1 MVFVAD
7 AIVEPRAMVVHL
19 QNTPFAHTAMVRPQ
33 RLHGFAFLATIVILL
48 KGYFVNVFRNNRSS
62 PSDVQPERER
72 ERERERDPTTASQ
85 HNVRNPIPANKRH
98 VATIER
104 LND

>member
-72 ERERERDPTTASQ
+72 EREREREIQPQQVSTMF
-85 HNVRNPIPANKRH
+85 
-98 VATIER
+98 ATLYLLINATSRR

>member
-72 ERERERDPTTASQ
+72 EREIQPQQVSTMF
-85 HNVRNPIPANKRH
+85 
-98 VATIER
+98 ATLYLLINATSRR